1 MPSLIVLRHLRSRAN
16 RLFLVSILLPSV
28 SILGVSLS
36 SAQAADGPSSP
47 MPAFSNDQA
56 DSLWVVVNKQ
66 RPLNPVTYLPQ
77 NLVLPKLTKGNKNP
91 HGMRLRQ
98 EAADALAQMAV
109 AMKAAGAGSIVL
121 QSGYRGYSSQRYV
134 HNHMVSKFG
143 LVKGESYAARP
154 GYSEHQ
160 TGLAADLAAVGQGCI
175 ALVCFSKTKAAKW
188 LAANSWQFGFI
199 LRYPKGAHAV
209 TGYNYEPW
217 HFRFVGVELSTKMHD
232 DGKHTLEQ
240 EFGLPHAS
248 SY

>member
-1 MPSLIVLRHLRSRAN
+1 MPSLIVLRHLRSRVN
-16 RLFLVSILLPSV
+16 RLFLISILLPSV
-28 SILGVSLS
+28 SIFGFSAS
-36 SAQAADGPSSP
+36 SAQATELSPQIAATPSI
-47 MPAFSNDQA
+47 DQA

-66 RPLNPVTYLPQ
+66 RPLNPANYVPE
-77 NLVLPKLTKGNKNP
+77 NLVLPKLTKGNTNP

-134 HNHMVSKFG
+134 HNHMVLKFG
-143 LVKGESYAARP
+143 LAKGESYAARP

-175 ALVCFSKTKAAKW
+175 ALVCFSKTKAAIW
-188 LAANSWQFGFI
+188 LAANSWQYGFL
-199 LRYPKGAHAV
+199 LRYPKYGRVV

-217 HFRFVGVELSTKMHD
+217 HFRFVGLELSTKMHD

-248 SY
+248 GY